1 MVEKISQRIIVIVF
15 LAGLFLLALM
25 VVWPIIISILAGLI
39 LAYMLNPLYLIVLKV
54 VREKNISALIIV
66 LLLLF
71 LIFLPIWFL
80 FPVIVKQVFEAY
92 SFMQKVDLFGFLKP
106 ILPQAS
112 SNDTLAL
119 LNTFMSNSISSI
131 FSKFSQIL
139 LDLPNLLLKLT
150 VTLFV
155 FFFAM
160 RDSNKL
166 KEYARGISPFS
177 SELEKRLSTQF
188 KEITN
193 SVIYGHIIVGILQGI
208 LTGIGLLIFGV
219 PNVLLLTAIAVLAS
233 VLPIIGAWL
242 VWIPAGIYLLTSGH
256 TGAGI
261 GLMIYGAVFISWV
274 DNVIRPYIVSRRT
287 NLSSGI
293 VLIGMIGGLMVFGV
307 LGLVLGPLILAYVIV
322 ILDAYK
328 DKKLSELFTGYK

>member
-1 MVEKISQRIIVIVF
+1 MAERISQRILVIAF

-25 VVWPIIISILAGLI
+25 IIWPILISIIAGLI
-39 LAYMLNPLYLIVLKV
+39 LAYMLYPVYKIIFKV

-80 FPVIVKQVFEAY
+80 FPLMVRQVFEAY
-92 SFMQKVDLFGFLKP
+92 SYMQKVDLFSFLKP

-112 SNDTLAL
+112 SVDTLAI
-119 LNTFMSNSISSI
+119 LNSFLSNSINSL
-131 FSKFSQIL
+131 FSQFSQIL
-139 LDLPNLLLKLT
+139 LNLTNILLQLT
-150 VTLFV
+150 VILFV

-160 RDSNKL
+160 RDADKL
-166 KEYARGISPFS
+166 KEYVKGISPFS
-177 SELEKRLSTQF
+177 SELEKSLSTQF

-193 SVIYGHIIVGILQGI
+193 SVVYGHILVGIIQGV
-208 LTGIGLLIFGV
+208 LTGLGLLIFGV
-219 PNVLLLTAIAVLAS
+219 PGVLLLTIAAVLAS

-242 VWIPAGIYLLTSGH
+242 IWVPAGVYLLTSGH

-261 GLMIYGAVFISWV
+261 GLMIYGAVFISWI

-287 NLSSGI
+287 NLSSGV
-293 VLIGMIGGLMVFGV
+293 VLIGMIGGLIVFGV

-328 DKKLSELFTGYK
+328 NKKIQELFTSYK

>member
-1 MVEKISQRIIVIVF
+1 MVEKISQRIIVISF
-15 LAGLFLLALM
+15 LVGLFLLSLM
-25 VVWPIIISILAGLI
+25 VVWPIIVSILAGLI
-39 LAYMLNPLYLIVLKV
+39 LAYILYPLYLIILKV

-119 LNTFMSNSISSI
+119 LNTFISNSINSI
-131 FSKFSQIL
+131 FSQFSQIL
-139 LDLPNLLLKLT
+139 LDLPNLLLQLT
-150 VTLFV
+150 VILFV
-155 FFFAM
+155 FFFGM
-160 RDSNKL
+160 RDAEKL
-166 KEYARGISPFS
+166 KNYVKSISPFS
-177 SELEKRLSTQF
+177 SELEKSLSTQF

-219 PNVLLLTAIAVLAS
+219 NNVLLLTLVAVLAS

-242 VWIPAGIYLLTSGH
+242 VWIPAGIYLLVSGH

-261 GLMIYGAVFISWV
+261 GLMLYGAIFISWI

-307 LGLVLGPLILAYVIV
+307 LGLVLGPLILAYAIV

>member
-15 LAGLFLLALM
+15 LVGLFLLSLM
-25 VVWPIIISILAGLI
+25 VVWPIIVSILAGLI
-39 LAYMLNPLYLIVLKV
+39 LAYMLHPLYLIVLKV

-80 FPVIVKQVFEAY
+80 FPVVVKQVFEAY
-92 SFMQKVDLFGFLKP
+92 SFMQKVDIFSFLKP
-106 ILPQAS
+106 LLPQTS

-119 LNTFMSNSISSI
+119 LNSFVSNSITSI

-139 LDLPNLLLKLT
+139 LDLPNLLLQLT
-150 VTLFV
+150 VILFV

-166 KEYARGISPFS
+166 KEYAKGISPFS
-177 SELEKRLSTQF
+177 SELEKSLSTQF

-219 PNVLLLTAIAVLAS
+219 PNVLLLTLVAVLAS

-261 GLMIYGAVFISWV
+261 GLMLYGAIFISWI

>member
-15 LAGLFLLALM
+15 LVGLFLLSLM
-25 VVWPIIISILAGLI
+25 VVWPIIVSILAGLI
-39 LAYMLNPLYLIVLKV
+39 LAYMLYPLYLIVLKV

-80 FPVIVKQVFEAY
+80 FPVVVKQVFEAY
-92 SFMQKVDLFGFLKP
+92 SFMQKVDIFSFLKP
-106 ILPQAS
+106 LLPQAS

-119 LNTFMSNSISSI
+119 LNSFVSNSITSI

-139 LDLPNLLLKLT
+139 LDLPNLLLQLT
-150 VTLFV
+150 VILFV

-166 KEYARGISPFS
+166 KEYAKGISPFS
-177 SELEKRLSTQF
+177 SELEKSLSTQF

-219 PNVLLLTAIAVLAS
+219 PNVLLLTLVAVLAS

-261 GLMIYGAVFISWV
+261 GLMLYGAIFISWI